1 MASKS
6 AVTKTVASKVKAA
19 PQKDGEAPEKEAPET
34 PDAPLPLLDLSDAA
48 VKKMIKQAKK
58 RGYVTYEQLNSVMP
72 SEEVTSEQIE
82 DVLAMMNEMGINV
95 VETEEAETEEEETRE
110 EAEEEEVEAGEL
122 VEVSTKTPAKSE
134 AKEPAERT
142 DDPVRMYL
150 REMGSVELL
159 SREGEI
165 AIAKRIEAGREAM
178 IAGLC
183 ESPLTFQA
191 VIIWRDELNEG
202 KVFLRDIIDLEAT
215 YAGPD
220 AKAVSPAV
228 AAAVPAG
235 DPPGM
240 AAAGIAGA
248 AVPAAPAVAAVVATV
263 SFVAQPPQAS
273 SPPSAPPAATPFKP
287 QGNGDAEEGLEESE
301 GAVGEPDIDED
312 DLENSMSLAAIEA
325 ELKPKVLETF
335 DNIADSFKRLRR
347 LQEQDI
353 HHKLHSSG
361 SLTPHQERKYKKL
374 KEEIVQE
381 VKSLRLNQARID
393 ALVEHLYDI
402 NKRLVSHEGRLM
414 RLSESHGVAREDFL
428 KNYQGNELNPHWLN
442 RVSKLSAKGW
452 KHFVAHEK
460 DRIRELRTQIHALA
474 TETGLEIGEFR
485 KIVHMVQKGERE
497 ARQAKKEMVEANL
510 RLVISIAKK
519 YTNRGLQFL
528 DLIQEGNIGLMK
540 AVDKFEY
547 RRGYKFSTYATWWI
561 RQAITRSIADQA
573 RTIRIPVHMIE
584 TINKIVR
591 TSRQMLNEIGREP
604 TPEELAE
611 KLGMPLEKVR
621 KVLKIAKEPLSLE
634 TPIGDE
640 EDSHLGDFI
649 EDKNAILPIDAA
661 IQSNLRET
669 TTRVLASL
677 TPREERVL
685 RMRFGIG
692 MNTDHTLEEVGQQ
705 FSVTRERIR
714 QIEAKALRKLKHPSR
729 SRKLRSFLDN

>member
-6 AVTKTVASKVKAA
+6 VGTKAAASKLKVVVQKSA
-19 PQKDGEAPEKEAPET
+19 PPKESDAPEKDAPEA

-58 RGYVTYEQLNSVMP
+58 RGYVTYEQLNAVMP
-72 SEEVTSEQIE
+72 SEEVTSEKIE
-82 DVLAMMNEMGINV
+82 DVLAMMSEMGINV
-95 VETEEAETEEEETRE
+95 VETEEPDAEDDEAAREEEEE
-110 EAEEEEVEAGEL
+110 EAEGGEL
-122 VEVSTKTPAKSE
+122 VETTAKTPAKSE
-134 AKEPAERT
+134 AREPAERT

-183 ESPLTFQA
+183 ESPLSFQA

-220 AKAVSPAV
+220 AKSIPAASAPTT
-228 AAAVPAG
+228 AASGEIGPA
-235 DPPGM
+235 
-240 AAAGIAGA
+240 AGA
-248 AVPAAPAVAAVVATV
+248 AGAVPFA
-263 SFVAQPPQAS
+263 PPQAVA
-273 SPPSAPPAATPFKP
+273 PPSAPPAATPFK
-287 QGNGDAEEGLEESE
+287 QAGNGMDGEDGAEEAAIADAEM
-301 GAVGEPDIDED
+301 DED

-335 DNIADSFKRLRR
+335 DTIADAFKRLRR
-347 LQEQDI
+347 LQELDI
-353 HHKLHSSG
+353 SNKLKNETLS
-361 SLTPHQERKYKKL
+361 PAQERKSKKL

-393 ALVEHLYDI
+393 ALVEQLYDI
-402 NKRLVSHEGRLM
+402 NKRLMSHEGRLM
-414 RLSESHGVAREDFL
+414 RLAESHGVARDEFL
-428 KNYQGNELNPHWLN
+428 KNYQSYELDPRWLN

-452 KHFVAHEK
+452 KSFVARDK
-460 DRIRELRTQIHALA
+460 DRIRELRTQIHTLA

-649 EDKNAILPIDAA
+649 EDKNAILPDQAA
-661 IQSNLRET
+661 IAANLRET